1 MGPAAGSSVNT
12 IDPAER
18 RFEQVYED
26 HFDAIFRYLLH
37 RVADVSLAEDLTAQT
52 FFKAYRAFPRFR
64 HREGK
69 VSSWL
74 YRIATNEL
82 NSHLRRPRTASLEAG
97 FGDVRVERENAER
110 ILERHTAFLEVNQV
124 LRTLKPED
132 QALVA
137 LRYFEQKPFAEIAE
151 ILGRSTRVLTVRT
164 HRALTRLR
172 RELDRRGMDHEGL
185 RKALDRSAEA
195 GC

>member
-1 MGPAAGSSVNT
+1 MIRPDDYPT
-12 IDPAER
+12 
-18 RFEQVYED
+18 RFEELYD
-26 HFDAIFRYLLH
+26 AHFDGIFRYLLH
-37 RVADVSLAEDLTAQT
+37 RLGNVAEAEDITSQT
-52 FFKAYRAFPRFR
+52 FFKAYRALPRFR
-64 HREGK
+64 WAEGR

-82 NSHLRRPRTASLEAG
+82 NSYLRRPRPTSLEAG
-97 FGDVRVERENAER
+97 FGEVRVERENAER
-110 ILERHTAFLEVNQV
+110 ILERHAAFLEVNEA

-164 HRALTRLR
+164 HRALARLR